1 MSHVQKPTHY
11 CSYCD
16 RKWVSHDP
24 TCIRCGETVN
34 YHYEDLGT
42 TFGALAGTAVATVTG
57 MASGGLIPFL
67 AVVASTAIMGNRL
80 GKDIDDSQRP
90 AKNRR
95 RKNRLKRR

>member
-1 MSHVQKPTHY
+1 MSHIQKPTHY

-42 TFGALAGTAVATVTG
+42 SAGILVGAAAAVATGV
-57 MASGGLIPFL
+57 ASGGVVPLVAF
-67 AVVASTAIMGNRL
+67 VASTTIMGNRI

-90 AKNRR
+90 AKDRR
-95 RKNRLKRR
+95 RKKRVKRR